1 MEDKKSIRRLSRK
14 QESQE
19 ARALNAALE
28 PEQDPEPEK
37 GYS

>member
-1 MEDKKSIRRLSRK
+1 MEDKKSIRLSRK